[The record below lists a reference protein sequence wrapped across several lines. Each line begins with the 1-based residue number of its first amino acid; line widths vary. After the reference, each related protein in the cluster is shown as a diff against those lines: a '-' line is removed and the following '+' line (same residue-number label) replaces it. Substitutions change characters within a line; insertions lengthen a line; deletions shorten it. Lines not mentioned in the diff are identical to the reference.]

1 MQSNRQNPHYIL
13 RRETL
18 NHRTT
23 AKWLELHCAFL
34 CIGVHLASDD
44 YEGRAVNAWIFAT
57 LLDKTW
63 ILCVCVLNVH
73 SFSLSET
80 EHNFIHLR
88 EIYWLSYKP
97 LGDDVSL
104 FSHGA
109 IVLGWIFKSLVLRN
123 FLEMWILKIL
133 PQVLFVLLF
142 QFCLYFFPPYW
153 HANVL
158 TPISSCLLW
167 LRTVST
173 FVNAM
178 LLGSLQRNPSIL
190 FCYFDVL
197 FLTHFWIYLQF
208 ILVYDVSDGFSF
220 IFSLLAIQLFQ
231 HQLLKHSFFPLLI
244 RAVLLFIKFLYF
256 QIQPLG
262 STFYFCSVCL

>member
-1 MQSNRQNPHYIL
+1 M
-13 RRETL
+13 
-18 NHRTT
+18 
-23 AKWLELHCAFL
+23 
-34 CIGVHLASDD
+34 
-44 YEGRAVNAWIFAT
+44 
-57 LLDKTW
+57 
-63 ILCVCVLNVH
+63 CVCVLNVH

-97 LGDDVSL
+97 LSDDVSL

-109 IVLGWIFKSLVLRN
+109 IVLLGWIFKSLVLRN

-173 FVNAM
+173 FVNVM
-178 LLGSLQRNPSIL
+178 LLGSLQRNPSVL
-190 FCYFDVL
+190 FYYFDVL

-208 ILVYDVSDGFSF
+208 ILVYDVSGGSILFFHYWLSSCF
-220 IFSLLAIQLFQ
+220 NINYLNTHFSLCWLELFCYLSNFYISKFNPWALHSTSAAFVCTFNELFALGWHSSTKCYLLNANYRLGKQLSALQGWRSGEDLSLMPRTHF
-231 HQLLKHSFFPLLI
+231 
-244 RAVLLFIKFLYF
+244 
-256 QIQPLG
+256 
-262 STFYFCSVCL
+262 